1 MLSNAR
7 KCWKMHG
14 STRKLLEKMLESI
27 RKLLENIRNILERHQ
42 KMLEKIIKNENENC
56 QKMLKNG
63 TLYYA
68 SKKCSINEIL
78 NI

>member
-42 KMLEKIIKNENENC
+42 KMLKRLLKIKMKIAR
-56 QKMLKNG
+56 KMLKNG